1 MARRTIVVSTDD
13 LDGSDASV
21 ESTRF
26 SYEGV
31 AYEIDLSAP
40 NRALLAAA
48 LAPFIA
54 AGRRS
59 LDGNGKGRGARPTAD
74 GQAAF
79 NRRVRDWSA
88 TRGEP
93 VAERGRI
100 PQKTVDAYL
109 AAGLR

>member
-13 LDGSDASV
+13 LDGSDADV

-26 SYEGV
+26 SYQGV

-40 NRALLAAA
+40 NRDSLAAA

-59 LDGNGKGRGARPTAD
+59 ADGNGKGSGPRPAAE

-100 PQKTVDAYL
+100 PQKIVDAYL
-109 AAGLR
+109 ASGLH